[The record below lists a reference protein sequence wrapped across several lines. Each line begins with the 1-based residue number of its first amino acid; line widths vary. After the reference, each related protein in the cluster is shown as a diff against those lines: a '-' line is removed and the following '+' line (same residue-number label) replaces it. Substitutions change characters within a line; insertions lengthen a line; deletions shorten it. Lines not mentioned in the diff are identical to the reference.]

1 MERQILKFSMLI
13 GVLSFVLAVV
23 IGVWRIAL
31 TRGFLLPPIPEFL
44 PPHGNIMVGAFLGTL
59 IIFERMLAL
68 PVKWLLWVPFL
79 WALSSLTVHLE
90 PIMFKAINLISL
102 IGWGIHRW
110 IAYRT
115 FKHLWNPLIE
125 FIAYILLSLALMK
138 TNGLAESPIS
148 AIAGLSFAICVIGV
162 ERIELMLGF
171 KKFTAKLV
179 YALLI
184 LYSIFLIFNLLV
196 HEMAIEIIGVALI
209 ITTIGMFFND
219 ASMMAKF
226 GENKLKTPISALQK
240 FSKETLT
247 IAYIWLLLG
256 GIFLT
261 IWNSI
266 PLAKDVIFHSLGLGF
281 IFTMILSHA
290 PIVLG
295 STLKKMPKKPP
306 SRFLFYIFQAMTIA
320 RLIGDFIALVSLE
333 FWKWSG
339 WITGTFHFLIFIL
352 YILNVLRNL
361 K

>member
-196 HEMAIEIIGVALI
+196 YEMAIEVIGVALI

-226 GENKLKTPISALQK
+226 GENKFKTPISALQK
-240 FSKETLT
+240 FSKGNADNC
-247 IAYIWLLLG
+247 IY
-256 GIFLT
+256 
-261 IWNSI
+261 
-266 PLAKDVIFHSLGLGF
+266 LASSWRYFSD
-281 IFTMILSHA
+281 
-290 PIVLG
+290 
-295 STLKKMPKKPP
+295 
-306 SRFLFYIFQAMTIA
+306 Y
-320 RLIGDFIALVSLE
+320 LE
-333 FWKWSG
+333 FNTTCKRCNFSFTWAWFHLHNDFVPCSNCSG
-339 WITGTFHFLIFIL
+339 LNSQKNAKETAVSFPFLHFSSNDNRKI
-352 YILNVLRNL
+352 NR
-361 K
+361 

>member
-1 MERQILKFSMLI
+1 MVRRILKFSMLI
-13 GVLSFVLAVV
+13 GAMSFVFSVV
-23 IGVWRIAL
+23 IGIWRIAL
-31 TRGFLLPPIPEFL
+31 TRGFLLPPIPESL

-79 WALSSLTVHLE
+79 WALSSLTVHLGN
-90 PIMFKAINLISL
+90 IVFKAINIISL
-102 IGWGIHRW
+102 LGWGIHRW
-110 IAYRT
+110 IAYKT

-125 FIAYILLSLALMK
+125 FIAYLLLSLALFK
-138 TNGLAESPIS
+138 ENGLAESPIT

-179 YALLI
+179 YGLLI
-184 LYSIFLIFNLLV
+184 LYSVFLIFNLLV
-196 HEMAIEIIGVALI
+196 YEVAFEVIGIVLI

-226 GENKLKTPISALQK
+226 GDNKFKTPISGLQK
-240 FSKETLT
+240 FSRESLT
-247 IAYIWLLLG
+247 IAYIWLLVA

-261 IWNSI
+261 IWNFI
-266 PLAKDVIFHSLGLGF
+266 PLAKDVIFHSIGLGF

-295 STLKKMPKKPP
+295 STLKKTPQKPP
-306 SRFLFYIFQAMTIA
+306 SRFLFYLFQAMTIA
-320 RLIGDFIALVSLE
+320 RLTGDFIAPISLE
-333 FWKWSG
+333 YWKWSG
-339 WITGTFHFLIFIL
+339 WLTGTFHFVFFAL
-352 YILNVLRNL
+352 YIFNVLRNL